1 MRRNIKSSL
10 QSLLTTDFNDPR
22 VEKTEN
28 TSFKRKSFLRHP
40 VIGQERKQERSF
52 HYDEDPTFNYYVCTK
67 SELDNHCK
75 ETKMDEECQTQE
87 NCSNLKITYDQ
98 KQVIQNLPEPQAN
111 TYNINVDRVTI
122 TDGSLKLDKDKPMV
136 SDPKKRSNT
145 SSYSKTTARK
155 PRTFRKKLA
164 PRYAYRIAYEDKVA
178 SYLHEIDIDYYRLRL
193 TLIFLITIWKNG
205 KSSSM
210 QKTVG
215 PLSFYHLIPG
225 PFSLAA
231 LLINYFIHTFQNFMS
246 SPNASHDD

>member
-1 MRRNIKSSL
+1 
-10 QSLLTTDFNDPR
+10 
-22 VEKTEN
+22 
-28 TSFKRKSFLRHP
+28 
-40 VIGQERKQERSF
+40 
-52 HYDEDPTFNYYVCTK
+52 
-67 SELDNHCK
+67 
-75 ETKMDEECQTQE
+75 MDEECQTQE
-87 NCSNLKITYDQ
+87 NCSNLKITHDQ
-98 KQVIQNLPEPQAN
+98 KQVIQDLPEPQAN

-122 TDGSLKLDKDKPMV
+122 TDGSLKLDKDKQMA
-136 SDPKKRSNT
+136 SNPKKKSNT
-145 SSYSKTTARK
+145 NSYSKITARK

-164 PRYAYRIAYEDKVA
+164 PRYADRIAHEDKVN

-193 TLIFLITIWKNG
+193 TLIFLITIRKNG

-246 SPNASHDD
+246 SPNAFLQGRLDDHMMIEGTSASGLSSPLTNELLQTTKKYQFAATRARKQSGSNY